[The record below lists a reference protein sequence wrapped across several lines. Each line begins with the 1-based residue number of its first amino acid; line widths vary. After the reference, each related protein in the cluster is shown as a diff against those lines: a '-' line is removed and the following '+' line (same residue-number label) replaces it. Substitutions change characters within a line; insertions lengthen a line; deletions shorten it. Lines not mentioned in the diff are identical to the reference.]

1 MPPGME
7 KLIKNCNSNEEIC
20 KSIVNYVDLKEAIK
34 ESLSMPIDLLKAVF
48 SKLALKIFDAITDAE
63 IEKYTLKED
72 QFDANITD
80 LSRREDI
87 SKFKKFEDFLNKH
100 TTRRTFI
107 IVIFINVVTLSV
119 HIIFCLEVKMQLKFL
134 AILFHILTKMGGNI
148 TNLAMIQRRIIC
160 HLNWEIRQ
168 SEAMVY
174 HSLHQHKQHLMSER
188 L

>member
-20 KSIVNYVDLKEAIK
+20 KSIVNHVDLKEAIK

-87 SKFKKFEDFLNKH
+87 SKFKKFEDLLNKH

-119 HIIFCLEVKMQLKFL
+119 HIIFCLEVKTQLKFL
-134 AILFHILTKMGGNI
+134 VIVFHILTKMGRNI

-160 HLNWEIRQ
+160 HLKWKIRQ

-174 HSLHQHKQHLMSER
+174 HSLHQPKWHLMSER